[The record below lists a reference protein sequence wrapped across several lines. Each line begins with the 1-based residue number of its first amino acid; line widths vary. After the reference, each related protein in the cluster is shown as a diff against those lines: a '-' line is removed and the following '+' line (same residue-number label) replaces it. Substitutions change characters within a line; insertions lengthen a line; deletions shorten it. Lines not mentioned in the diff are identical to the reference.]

1 MLIKLPSVAILGL
14 KTVGVEVEI
23 NIASK
28 SFPGFSI
35 VGLPNKAID
44 EAKERVRTALVNSS
58 VEFPQKRIT
67 VNLAP
72 ADLPKEGS
80 CYDLP
85 IALGIVSL
93 ETGLKLPEK
102 TLFFGELGLDGQL
115 RHTKGAF
122 LAALWAREQGIKDL
136 FVPKP
141 SAKEAVVVEGVRV
154 YPVESLSQ
162 LILYFYGQEKIQA
175 LSNRTRQKLVHLGGQ
190 PEPEFDFA
198 DILGQEQAKR
208 AAEIAAAGG
217 HNLFLEGVPGA
228 GKTMIARA
236 LPGILPPLTQN
247 EALEVTKIYSV
258 AGKIPP
264 GEGLIQTRPFRSPH
278 HTISR
283 VGLIGGG
290 SRPMP
295 GEISLAHRGVLFLDE
310 LAEFPRSALEAL
322 RQPLEDGQVT
332 ISRAIGQMTFPAQF
346 MLVAAANPCPCG
358 FLGHPT
364 KECRCSP
371 REIARYRRKLS
382 GPLLDR
388 IDLYVNVPPVETR
401 KLTADDKARKFLE
414 SSAQIQARVVAAREK
429 QTKRFQDLPI
439 ETNAEMNNKLIRQF
453 CPLTAE
459 AETLLKQAI
468 SQFDLSARGYFRVIK
483 VARTIADLSGEEKI
497 SAAAIAEA
505 LQYRKK

>member
-1 MLIKLPSVAILGL
+1 LGL
-14 KTVGVEVEI
+14 ETVGVEVEV

-44 EAKERVRTALVNSS
+44 EAKERVRTALINSS
-58 VEFPQKRIT
+58 IEFPQKRIT

-85 IALGIVSL
+85 IALGIISL
-93 ETGLKLPEK
+93 TTGLKLPEK
-102 TLFFGELGLDGQL
+102 SLFYGELSLDGQL

-122 LAALWAREQGIKDL
+122 LAALWARENQIKDL
-136 FVPKP
+136 FVPKD
-141 SAKEAVVVEGVRV
+141 SAQEAAVVDGVRV

-162 LILYFYGQEKIQA
+162 LVLYFYGQEELKSLKA
-175 LSNRTRQKLVHLGGQ
+175 GPSTASLSELTNQG
-190 PEPEFDFA
+190 PDFDFA

-236 LPGILPPLTQN
+236 LPGILPPLTSN

-264 GEGLIQTRPFRSPH
+264 GGSLITQRPFRAPH

-290 SRPMP
+290 GKPRP

-332 ISRAIGQMTFPAQF
+332 ISRAIGQTTFPAQF

-388 IDLYVNVPPVETR
+388 IDLYVNVPPVATE
-401 KLTADDKARKFLE
+401 KLTADRQARRFLE
-414 SSAQIQARVVAAREK
+414 TSAQIQARVVAARER
-429 QTKRFQDLPI
+429 QTRRFRELPI
-439 ETNAEMNNKLIRQF
+439 ETNAEMNNKLIRRF
-453 CPLTAE
+453 CPLASE
-459 AETLLKQAI
+459 AEQLLKQAI
-468 SQFDLSARGYFRVIK
+468 SQFDLSARAYFRVIK
-483 VARTIADLSGEEKI
+483 VARTIADLAGEEKI
-497 SAAAIAEA
+497 GSSHIAEA
-505 LQYRKK
+505 LQYRIKN